1 MTKDPLS
8 SYLLKLTHYFQQE
21 FSEQAM
27 KKYLADIGHLALK
40 CGKKLCA
47 LFPGLSYKYSSIF

>member
-21 FSEQAM
+21 FSKQAM

-40 CGKKLCA
+40 CGKFSSSLH
-47 LFPGLSYKYSSIF
+47 LFRVNMGSEFQ